1 MNYKDNKKMVNKI
14 EDISNILYRAL
25 ELKTRKITLDELN
38 EMAETLKTI
47 KRDLKEEWAILEDT
61 IVVSRESK
69 AFIYETGITYDE
81 AHEALT
87 TIKNE
92 LNY

>member
-1 MNYKDNKKMVNKI
+1 MNYKDNEKMAKKI
-14 EDISNILYRAL
+14 EEINDTVYYAL
-25 ELKTRKITLDELN
+25 ELNTKKVTVDELN

-61 IVVSRESK
+61 IVVSREAK
-69 AFIYETGITYDE
+69 AFIYETGITYNE

-92 LNY
+92 LNK